1 MKLLLATAS
10 LDDVRWAAAAGLL
23 DGVYTTPAR
32 LYDEAT
38 SLRDHVAALGRV
50 SAVPVHVSVHAVVG
64 EDVHREARELAR
76 VYDQVV
82 VHLPLVEDAIGTMHR
97 LRAEGVRVAA
107 AFVYTPAQAIL
118 AARAGASAVVTPLA
132 EAAAA
137 GLNGAVVL
145 RDIRRALDAAK
156 AECDLIAYGPASPAG
171 LAEAVMAGADAVAA
185 SAEVLRAALLHP
197 STDRSIDAFLHDV
210 ARRPHPWAANE

>member
-23 DGVYTTPAR
+23 DGVFTTPAR
-32 LYDEAT
+32 LYEESHA
-38 SLRDHVAALGRV
+38 LRDHVVALGRL

-64 EDVHREARELAR
+64 DDVHREARELGR
-76 VYDQVV
+76 LYDQIV

-107 AFVYTPAQAIL
+107 TFVYTPAQAIL

-132 EAAAA
+132 DAAAA
-137 GLNGAVVL
+137 GLNGFSII

-156 AECDLIAYGPASPAG
+156 AECDLIAYGPASPAA
-171 LAEAVMAGADAVAA
+171 LAEAVTAGADAVAA
-185 SAEVLRAALLHP
+185 SADLLRSALLHP
-197 STDRSIDAFLHDV
+197 ATDRSVDAFLRDV
-210 ARRPHPWAANE
+210 TRHPRPWIPE

>member
-32 LYDEAT
+32 LQAEAM
-38 SLRDHVAALGRV
+38 SPRELVVALGRV
-50 SAVPVHVSVHAVVG
+50 AAVPVHVSVHAVIG
-64 EDVHREARELAR
+64 DDVHREARELAR
-76 VYDQVV
+76 LYDQIV

-107 AFVYTPAQAIL
+107 TFVYTPAQAIL
-118 AARAGASAVVTPLA
+118 AARAGASAVVTPIA

-137 GLNGAVVL
+137 GLNGFMIL
-145 RDIRRALDAAK
+145 RDIRRALDAAH
-156 AECDLIAYGPASPAG
+156 AECDLIAHGPASPAD
-171 LAEAVMAGADAVAA
+171 LAEAVVAGADAVAA
-185 SAEVLRAALLHP
+185 SADLLRTSLLHP
-197 STDRSIDAFLHDV
+197 ATDRSVDAFLHEI
-210 ARRPHPWAANE
+210 ARGHHPWAAE